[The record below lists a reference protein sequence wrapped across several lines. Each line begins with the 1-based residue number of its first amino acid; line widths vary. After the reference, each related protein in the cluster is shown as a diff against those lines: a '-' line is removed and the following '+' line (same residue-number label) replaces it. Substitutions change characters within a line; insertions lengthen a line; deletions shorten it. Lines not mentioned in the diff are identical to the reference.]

1 MVDPDVFDRRLE
13 RLELAIADLRGIAS
27 VEAHAF
33 VTGRPLQAQA
43 ERWTQVAVETCLDL
57 AHHLIAD
64 RGWPT
69 PSTHREAF
77 RILAKEGVLDEQLAE
92 RMAGWAGLRNI
103 LVHLYLDVD
112 HGRLHEVL
120 RTELDDLSAYA
131 AAIARASAVTA

>member
-13 RLELAIADLRGIAS
+13 RLELAIADLRGVAL

-33 VTGRPLQAQA
+33 VTDRPLQAQA
-43 ERWTQVAVETCLDL
+43 ERWTQVAVEACVDL

-64 RGWPT
+64 RGWST
-69 PSTHREAF
+69 PATHRDTF
-77 RILAKEGVLDEQLAE
+77 RILATQGVLDEHLAE

-112 HGRLHEVL
+112 HGRLHEIL